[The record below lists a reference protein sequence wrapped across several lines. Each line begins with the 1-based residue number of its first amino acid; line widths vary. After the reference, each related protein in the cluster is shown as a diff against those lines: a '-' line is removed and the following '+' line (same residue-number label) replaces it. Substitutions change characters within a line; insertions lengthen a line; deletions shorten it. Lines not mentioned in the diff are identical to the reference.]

1 MRLWLGGYTADMD
14 GDGAGI
20 GVLLAGDADTPS
32 AGGPLSFAG
41 TAVAVDSPSWLA
53 QHPTLDVVYAAL
65 EGAGGVRAFTRT
77 GPATL
82 APIGAMQP
90 AGETTCHVV
99 ASPDGRWLTATG
111 YGDGTVARY
120 RLDEDGVPGAPL
132 LGTAAGDPYAD
143 SPAARLPDDLGA
155 NSAQAAELAAASAD
169 LAAAAAALRDAV
181 GEEFA
186 HLLPEQPTLP
196 DGIESAVTFTDPEPV
211 AAPRTSHAHQARHVS
226 GGLVATT
233 DLGFDLVRFW
243 RDGQLQQEVVLPFGT
258 GPRHTV
264 WHPSGHL
271 YVVTEYSCEVYV
283 LAPDATGRWRIVSAA
298 PVSPEASVGADF
310 PGELSASAD
319 AGLLYA
325 GVRGINAIAALRVLG
340 DGSRVESIATVES
353 HVDWP
358 RHHILI
364 ADTLLIAG
372 QRSNEVVSLAIDER
386 NGIPGRRRYS
396 TPAPTPSVLLPI
408 FD

>member
-1 MRLWLGGYTADMD
+1 MRFWLGGYTADMD

-20 GVLLAGDADTPS
+20 GVLLAGDADAPS

-65 EGAGGVRAFTRT
+65 EGSGGVRAFTRT

-82 APIGAMQP
+82 APIGTEQP
-90 AGETTCHVV
+90 AGDVTCHVV

-120 RLDEDGVPGAPL
+120 RLDDDGVPGAPEF
-132 LGTAAGDPYAD
+132 GAAAVDPYAD
-143 SPAARLPDDLGA
+143 SRAPRLPDDLGA
-155 NSAQAAELAAASAD
+155 DATTAAELAAAT
-169 LAAAAAALRDAV
+169 AALRGAV
-181 GEEFA
+181 GDEFA
-186 HLLPEQPTLP
+186 HLLPEQPVLP
-196 DGIESAVTFTDPEPV
+196 EGIESAVTFTDPDPV
-211 AAPRTSHAHQARHVS
+211 APPRTSHAHQARHVS

-233 DLGFDLVRFW
+233 DLGFDLVRLW

-358 RHHILI
+358 RHHILVS
-364 ADTLLIAG
+364 DTLLVAG

-386 NGIPGRRRYS
+386 SGIPGRRRFS

>member
-1 MRLWLGGYTADMD
+1 MRFWLGGYTADMD

-20 GVLLAGDADTPS
+20 GVLLAGDADAPS

-65 EGAGGVRAFTRT
+65 EGSGGVRAFTRT

-82 APIGAMQP
+82 APIGAEQP
-90 AGETTCHVV
+90 AGEVTCHVV

-120 RLDEDGVPGAPL
+120 RLDDDGVPGAPQY
-132 LGTAAGDPYAD
+132 GTAAADPYAD
-143 SPAARLPDDLGA
+143 SRAPRLPDDLGA
-155 NSAQAAELAAASAD
+155 DATTAAELAAAT
-169 LAAAAAALRDAV
+169 AALRGAV
-181 GEEFA
+181 GDEFA
-186 HLLPEQPTLP
+186 HLLPEQPPLP
-196 DGIESAVTFTDPEPV
+196 DGIESAVTFTDPDPV
-211 AAPRTSHAHQARHVS
+211 APPRTSHAHQARHVS

-319 AGLLYA
+319 AALLYA

-358 RHHILI
+358 RHHILVSG
-364 ADTLLIAG
+364 TLLIAG

-386 NGIPGRRRYS
+386 SGIPGRRRFS

>member
-1 MRLWLGGYTADMD
+1 MRFWLGGYTADMD

-20 GVLLAGDADTPS
+20 GVLLAGDADAPS

-65 EGAGGVRAFTRT
+65 EGSGGVRAFTRT

-82 APIGAMQP
+82 APIGTEQP
-90 AGETTCHVV
+90 AGDVTCHVV

-120 RLDEDGVPGAPL
+120 RLDDDGVPGAPEF
-132 LGTAAGDPYAD
+132 GAAAVDPYAD
-143 SPAARLPDDLGA
+143 SRAPRLPDDLGA
-155 NSAQAAELAAASAD
+155 DATTAAELAAAT
-169 LAAAAAALRDAV
+169 AALRGAV
-181 GEEFA
+181 GDEFA
-186 HLLPEQPTLP
+186 HLLPEQPALP
-196 DGIESAVTFTDPEPV
+196 EGIESAVTFSDPDPV
-211 AAPRTSHAHQARHVS
+211 APPRTSHAHQARHVA

-298 PVSPEASVGADF
+298 PVSPDASVGADF

-358 RHHILI
+358 RHHILVS
-364 ADTLLIAG
+364 DTLLVAG

-386 NGIPGRRRYS
+386 SGIPGRRRFS

>member
-1 MRLWLGGYTADMD
+1 MRFWLGGYTADMD

-20 GVLLAGDADTPS
+20 GVLLAGDADAPS

-65 EGAGGVRAFTRT
+65 EGSGGVRAFTRT

-82 APIGAMQP
+82 APIGTEQP
-90 AGETTCHVV
+90 AGDVTCHVV

-120 RLDEDGVPGAPL
+120 RLDDDGVPGAPEF
-132 LGTAAGDPYAD
+132 GAAAVDPYAD
-143 SPAARLPDDLGA
+143 SRAPRLPDDLGA
-155 NSAQAAELAAASAD
+155 DATTAAELAAAT
-169 LAAAAAALRDAV
+169 AALRGAV
-181 GEEFA
+181 GDEFA
-186 HLLPEQPTLP
+186 HLLPEQPVLP
-196 DGIESAVTFTDPEPV
+196 EGIESAVTFTDPDPV
-211 AAPRTSHAHQARHVS
+211 APPRTSHAHQARHVS

-233 DLGFDLVRFW
+233 DLGFDLVRLW

-340 DGSRVESIATVES
+340 DGSHVESIATVES

-358 RHHILI
+358 RHHILVS
-364 ADTLLIAG
+364 DTLLVAG

-386 NGIPGRRRYS
+386 SGIPGRRRFS